1 MYIYIYESINE
12 RIFVQ
17 IYIYIYIYIY
27 PHAHLFIYLCI
38 NKFICVYIYREL
50 GYSGPIFGVT
60 GNVLPSDVDHFL
72 SKGAD
77 VVLGK
82 PLKISELKAA
92 IRMYYRN
99 DDY

>member
-1 MYIYIYESINE
+1 
-12 RIFVQ
+12 
-17 IYIYIYIYIY
+17 
-27 PHAHLFIYLCI
+27 
-38 NKFICVYIYREL
+38 
-50 GYSGPIFGVT
+50 
-60 GNVLPSDVDHFL
+60 VLPSDVDHFL